1 MPNIYS
7 TDPNKQSDDYPSEPA
22 HGRNRYR
29 RSYQMQARSRR
40 SGYRPASHPGINR
53 PHSYINHRSASNRFF
68 TSFFKSAVI
77 IFLVFSAL
85 SFLAGGFSSSPEV
98 SDEITDA
105 AENAARHATPMLS
118 RQLSYMISNGPLPLD
133 YDTDIMID
141 DQLNI
146 ITEQNSLISCLKQFQ
161 DRTGITVCI
170 TAVPEEH
177 KLLLNSSVT
186 KRASDYY
193 TEHWHDESHWLLY
206 YTAADTAESDSIVD
220 DISNIVSKNLSGSDI
235 KSRSADLPPQW
246 VLYTGDDCPL
256 IVSRKAEYV
265 FRHAVQSNMDAGMS
279 FEDAVILSLP
289 DVETAGKL
297 NTGNI
302 GYEPGPTVLAIIF
315 IFLLIKLVWYIIL
328 NISLSIWD
336 HLKFSFADDPDLYDS
351 YEDDEYIDQM
361 PARRKKA
368 YRHTSENNIIKQSPK
383 AEIPSCFITRSDTDQ
398 SEDNSVQ
405 PEYNSENKISV
416 IFSKPTASAD
426 NISDDDT
433 VVCSICHKAYDNSLY
448 RKCPYCSMKKHY

>member
-7 TDPNKQSDDYPSEPA
+7 TDPDRQSDDYPSEPA
-22 HGRNRYR
+22 RGRDRYQ
-29 RSYQMQARSRR
+29 RSYQMRARSRR
-40 SGYRPASHPGINR
+40 SGYRPVSHSGINR

-68 TSFFKSAVI
+68 TSFFRSAVV

-85 SFLAGGFSSSPEV
+85 SFLAGGSSSSPEV

-118 RQLSYMISNGPLPLD
+118 RQLSYMISKGPLPLD
-133 YDTDIMID
+133 YDTDITID

-146 ITEQNSLISCLKQFQ
+146 ITKQNSLISCLKQFQ
-161 DRTGITVCI
+161 DRTGITVCLA
-170 TAVPEEH
+170 AVPEEH

-206 YTAADTAESDSIVD
+206 YTAADITKSDSIAD
-220 DISNIVSKNLSGSDI
+220 NISNIISNNMSGNDI
-235 KSRSADLPPQW
+235 KSRSADLQPQW

-256 IVSRKAEYV
+256 IVSRKAEYA
-265 FRHAVQSNMDAGMS
+265 FKHAVQSDMDTGMS
-279 FEDAVILSLP
+279 FEDAVVSSLP

-297 NTGNI
+297 NTGNV

-328 NISLSIWD
+328 NISLSIWN
-336 HLKFSFADDPDLYDS
+336 HLKSSFAGDPDLYDI
-351 YEDDEYIDQM
+351 YEDDGYIDQM

-368 YRHTSENNIIKQSPK
+368 YQNTSKNNIIEQSPK
-383 AEIPSCFITRSDTDQ
+383 AEIPTCFITRSDTDL
-398 SEDNSVQ
+398 SENNSVQ
-405 PEYNSENKISV
+405 PEYNSENKIDI
-416 IFSKPTASAD
+416 IFSKPTVSTDDIPD
-426 NISDDDT
+426 NDT
-433 VVCSICHKAYDNSLY
+433 AVCSICHRTYDNSLY
-448 RKCPYCSMKKHY
+448 RKCPYCSMKKH